1 MYCEYGDNSA
11 TLAQNLRDFAPSP
24 LFIELK
30 CLSFTIPALFLI
42 RQGLTNVD
50 LVEVRVSKELY
61 LI

>member
-1 MYCEYGDNSA
+1 MSITKALKKNQMYREYGDNSA

-42 RQGLTNVD
+42 RQGPH
-50 LVEVRVSKELY
+50 
-61 LI
+61 